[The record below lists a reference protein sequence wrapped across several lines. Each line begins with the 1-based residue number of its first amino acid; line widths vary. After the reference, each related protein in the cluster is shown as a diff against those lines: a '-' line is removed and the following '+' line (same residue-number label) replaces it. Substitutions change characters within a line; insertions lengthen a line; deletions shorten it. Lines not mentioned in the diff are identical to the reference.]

1 MGGRLM
7 AKHIVVLGGSVRQG
21 NFTMRAVRFLD
32 DELKKQK
39 PPLTYEIIDPVSLKL
54 PLPGQSCE
62 DTSHEALQEKVR
74 NATGVIIASPEYH
87 GGISSVMKLI
97 IDNLG
102 FPSVLA
108 TKPIALL
115 GVAAGTIGAIKSLEH
130 IRSICSHVGAIVLP
144 GPVSIA
150 NVQRLFDEAGNCLDS
165 EIEQRIRGVVTKLVD
180 YLDNHICPKIALEN
194 MVREEKKGI

>member
-1 MGGRLM
+1 M

-39 PPLTYEIIDPVSLKL
+39 PPLTYEIIDPASLKL
-54 PLPGQSCE
+54 PLPGQSCK

-194 MVREEKKGI
+194 MVREEKKEI